1 MADIDGDTGL
11 FLTFTMLENDIST
24 MFATLFLA
32 MEDYLIG
39 IGKRIKE
46 IRKNGNSTI
55 SEIAQKAGVTSGLIS
70 RIENGRTIPSLPV
83 LLKIISSLEIEVTDF
98 FKGMPQT
105 NGAGYIVS
113 RKEEN
118 SIIEKEDDALG
129 FTYTYIFGKQL
140 SSLGFET
147 VLLQI
152 EPNSKRGKVTTDAFE
167 FKYVLSGEC
176 NYVIGED
183 EICLR
188 EGDSIFFDGRI
199 PHVPVNRGNVST
211 TMLVLYF
218 FI

>member
-1 MADIDGDTGL
+1 
-11 FLTFTMLENDIST
+11 
-24 MFATLFLA
+24 

-55 SEIAQKAGVTSGLIS
+55 NDIAQKAGVTGGLIS

-83 LLKIISSLEIEVTDF
+83 FLKIINALDIEVTDF
-98 FKGMPQT
+98 FKGMPQVS
-105 NGAGYIVS
+105 GANFIVS

-118 SIIEKEDDALG
+118 SAIEKEDDAVG
-129 FTYTYIFGKQL
+129 FSYTNIFGKQL

-147 VLLQI
+147 VLL
-152 EPNSKRGKVTTDAFE
+152 EVAPNSKREKVTTDAFE

-176 NYVIGED
+176 YYVIGE
-183 EICLR
+183 EEVLLKA
-188 EGDSIFFDGRI
+188 GDSIFFDGRI
-199 PHVPVNRGNVST
+199 PHVPENRGSMPSK
-211 TMLVLYF
+211 MLVVYF